1 MDRRG
6 IQPNLLP
13 EGLDISAFRTRSF
26 ADEAAKLIRH
36 MILSGHFAPGE
47 RLNELQ
53 LAGVLQISRSPIREA
68 LKALSSVGLV
78 RMVPGRG
85 AFVADYDLATVRHLI
100 EVRLALECAAARLV
114 AERATDEQIAA
125 IGDLL
130 AKTEG
135 VLAAEPGQG
144 YPRELDFHTQVLL
157 ATDNPQLVEVASAVS
172 TQVQLAR
179 SRSGQER
186 AEQAYAEHDAVYQAL
201 RDRDPARAEQ
211 AMRDHIMASFHNI
224 ERMIAA
230 GEK

>member
-1 MDRRG
+1 M
-6 IQPNLLP
+6 QPNLLP

-114 AERATDEQIAA
+114 AERATDEQIEA
-125 IGDLL
+125 IG
-130 AKTEG
+130 
-135 VLAAEPGQG
+135 
-144 YPRELDFHTQVLL
+144 EL
-157 ATDNPQLVEVASAVS
+157 
-172 TQVQLAR
+172 
-179 SRSGQER
+179 
-186 AEQAYAEHDAVYQAL
+186 
-201 RDRDPARAEQ
+201 
-211 AMRDHIMASFHNI
+211 
-224 ERMIAA
+224 
-230 GEK
+230 